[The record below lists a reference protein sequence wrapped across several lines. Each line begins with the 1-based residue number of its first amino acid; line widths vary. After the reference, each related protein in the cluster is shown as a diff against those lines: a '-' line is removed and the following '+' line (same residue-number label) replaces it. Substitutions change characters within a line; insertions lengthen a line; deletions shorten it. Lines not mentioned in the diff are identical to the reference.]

1 MNVILRGGGTLTR
14 GRLPVA
20 GSTVTLHGVV
30 PPSDHHADQG
40 RADRR
45 VGAAPTWSPPGAG
58 SLKVIG
64 SYRLDD
70 PDGRVGMEIHIV
82 DAGGTILQ
90 VPLTYRD
97 EPLVEAD
104 EALITEMQHSVL
116 GTRWVYDGLRD
127 PLLVVMLAGVTMTGQ
142 GEALGMA
149 VYDGRW
155 YIAPTGVRVQGG
167 GWTLE
172 RVPVD
177 PSSSSATRPR
187 AVLAQRPIHLHR
199 ASTRPAPDRAPRSG
213 SPPPGQGFPPPSCS
227 PRSTSGRPLDLT
239 LVSDVRRPTASRPE
253 HGMTD

>member
-1 MNVILRGGGTLTR
+1 MKSSYEGGGTLT
-14 GRLPVA
+14 GAGLLVA
-20 GSTVTLHGVV
+20 VLYRQRSMALFHRATLT
-30 PPSDHHADQG
+30 PTKDELIAEW
-40 RADRR
+40 
-45 VGAAPTWSPPGAG
+45 APRQRWSPPGAG
-58 SLKVIG
+58 SVTVIG

-90 VPLTYRD
+90 IPLTYRD
-97 EPLVEAD
+97 EPLADAD

-177 PSSSSATRPR
+177 RFELECDEAEG
-187 AVLAQRPIHLHR
+187 AVLHNDRFTFTVHR
-199 ASTRPAPDRAPRSG
+199 RPAPGP
-213 SPPPGQGFPPPSCS
+213 
-227 PRSTSGRPLDLT
+227 
-239 LVSDVRRPTASRPE
+239 RPE
-253 HGMTD
+253 IGLTATWAGLPAPVVLAEINERKIV